1 MAAEG
6 ATEGATEKRANLVAS
21 KVMWSNRDDIPM
33 SAPEQSHGSDR
44 AGICRQNSVQQW
56 LRSHEAD
63 AKPDHT
69 REAAA
74 GLLKRNASSEDDLA
88 LGVEASL
95 YGKQGVRTV
104 QEFLRSSRSSPV
116 LTRWNSLTS
125 AFSAQSAPLSVM
137 DVLNLWSDDPEEVLL
152 DLGFGCDEPDVS
164 GRIPA
169 RFINNQSSAR
179 GINIQVFLD
188 AQKNRMDIEN
198 PDVSNRFRQLEVLQ
212 QVTTAFSSL
221 VGGAS
226 TDSPSQSGVPA
237 LASAEAREKR
247 KRMGMLLRRV
257 SRKTLSQTQIQTQD
271 SQDTNPTPHSPVAH
285 LQQPPAGLPDR
296 RTPLK
301 RARQGLAESICL
313 TPLVEEQGLASEAP
327 ESPSVPQQAQ
337 EGTLRLEVGKE
348 YQPLTSSGIP
358 TRKKSHGEARESFE
372 MEEIQSFDEGSISGS
387 YMGASDTTAVCV
399 MRTNSCQSDSS
410 GFLEE
415 PFIPSFSQHP
425 SPGPELMKALSGI
438 SGGSTDSQITVRG
451 ASLDRPS
458 PTTPSPPSSPPSTS
472 LDPSSPSLSTC
483 HPRPESPLDR
493 PETTSPTE
501 ETPRNQDSPTAH
513 SLLSASPD
521 ALEMTNSAFG
531 LRPSLMEK
539 TVTGEDG
546 FSSDCGAPCH
556 KPDSPLRHV
565 IIIMKTD
572 TETEHFTVESKEAV
586 PIVGEENN
594 IAEQSGNVQTETEA
608 VGDQDTDCSGSHEGP
623 LMDSVVLVQMKK
635 ETEMKTEVQKSSG
648 SEGPVLGPVAVP
660 EVVDQGSETGSV
672 CQDRSSEDPLLGSD
686 PNLSAELIPAS
697 SLSPAEPLSVSSP
710 SPVHWETGGSEISE
724 GSSSLVVHEPV
735 PPPDQPTNPST
746 DPSTDSPTGPAL
758 TSPSEQVSP
767 PSPSPASSPPPS
779 PSPAS
784 TPPPSPSPASCPHP
798 SPASASAFPAAS
810 SSSPTQAPSPIP
822 NHSLSTLTTTPTPTS
837 SSIPNSPSAHSLT
850 VAPSQT
856 PAPAQAPT
864 PVIPHRGAFRSGR
877 SVSVQMPSSLPSVSH
892 SAIRSGG
899 VPNTPSPLG
908 LSFETRPLTDLTLR
922 QRRSSFSRKAWSDA
936 EASHFAEH
944 GNTAVAMAKAVM
956 TPETISLPSPCPSPS
971 LSSSN
976 RWLSRD
982 GSRRSGSSQMKSTS
996 LDTGVWQE
1004 EEGEEVGDEEEDR
1017 RWERALFSGLSCC
1030 CSCDNRCSCCSQN
1043 NRLKPSSASAF
1054 PYSLD
1059 ELEGMMRCMRK
1070 FRCVL
1075 TDIEEQLSENQ
1086 ASVYSSLSDTDR
1098 EEVRDILEL
1107 RRAVKQ
1113 EAGELELQLTDLV
1126 HRYDD
1131 SFKMKMHR
1139 LLDEQSH
1146 LYTQLRLLPLTPTT
1160 TSTPGSASSRSMA
1173 TQCCLL
1179 PWLPLT
1185 DMSRPCPSSQATWEL
1200 ESRPTLTDSGSMGQR
1215 LKHGSTGTKP
1225 DKLDI
1230 VGFIQRLK
1238 ESIRHSVNTD
1248 SLE

>member
-1 MAAEG
+1 MAA
-6 ATEGATEKRANLVAS
+6 EGATEKRANLVAS
-21 KVMWSNRDDIPM
+21 KVMWSNRDDVPM
-33 SAPEQSHGSDR
+33 SAPERSHGSDR
-44 AGICRQNSVQQW
+44 AGICRQNNVQQW

-104 QEFLRSSRSSPV
+104 QEFLRGSRSSPV

-152 DLGFGCDEPDVS
+152 DLGFGCDEPDIS

-226 TDSPSQSGVPA
+226 TDSLSESGVPA

-285 LQQPPAGLPDR
+285 LQQPLAGPPDR

-327 ESPSVPQQAQ
+327 EPHSVPQ
-337 EGTLRLEVGKE
+337 EGALRLEVGKE
-348 YQPLTSSGIP
+348 YQPLISSGIP
-358 TRKKSHGEARESFE
+358 TRKKSPGEARESFE

-415 PFIPSFSQHP
+415 PFIPSITQHP

-438 SGGSTDSQITVRG
+438 SGGSTDSQITVKG
-451 ASLDRPS
+451 A
-458 PTTPSPPSSPPSTS
+458 SPPSSPPSTS
-472 LDPSSPSLSTC
+472 LDPSPPSLSTC
-483 HPRPESPLDR
+483 HPRPESPLYR

-501 ETPRNQDSPTAH
+501 ETPRHQDFPTPH
-513 SLLSASPD
+513 SLLSD

-531 LRPSLMEK
+531 ARPSLMEN
-539 TVTGEDG
+539 TVTEEDG
-546 FSSDCGAPCH
+546 FSSACCAPCH

-572 TETEHFTVESKEAV
+572 RETEHFTLESEEAV
-586 PIVGEENN
+586 PIEGEEKA
-594 IAEQSGNVQTETEA
+594 IAEQSGNVQTGTEA
-608 VGDQDTDCSGSHEGP
+608 VGDQDTDCYGSHEGS
-623 LMDSVVLVQMKK
+623 LMDSVALVQMK
-635 ETEMKTEVQKSSG
+635 EEMEMKMEVQISSG
-648 SEGPVLGPVAVP
+648 LEGPVLGPIAVP

-686 PNLSAELIPAS
+686 PNLSAVLSPAS
-697 SLSPAEPLSVSSP
+697 SLPAAEPLSASSLPPAEPPSASSP
-710 SPVHWETGGSEISE
+710 PPVHWETGGSEISE
-724 GSSSLVVHEPV
+724 GSSSLVVQEPV
-735 PPPDQPTNPST
+735 PPLNQPTNPST
-746 DPSTDSPTGPAL
+746 DLPPGPAL
-758 TSPSEQVSP
+758 TSPSEQVSL
-767 PSPSPASSPPPS
+767 PSPAYS
-779 PSPAS
+779 
-784 TPPPSPSPASCPHP
+784 PPPSPSPASCPHQP
-798 SPASASAFPAAS
+798 PASAFLAAS
-810 SSSPTQAPSPIP
+810 SSSPTQSHSPIP
-822 NHSLSTLTTTPTPTS
+822 NHPLSALTTTPIP

-850 VAPSQT
+850 VAPSQ
-856 PAPAQAPT
+856 APT
-864 PVIPHRGAFRSGR
+864 PLVPHSGAFRSGR

-892 SAIRSGG
+892 SALRRGA
-899 VPNTPSPLG
+899 VPHTPSPLG
-908 LSFETRPLTDLTLR
+908 PSFEPLPLTDLTLR
-922 QRRSSFSRKAWSDA
+922 QRRNSFSRKAWSDA
-936 EASHFAEH
+936 DVSHLAEH
-944 GNTAVAMAKAVM
+944 RNTAVAMGKADM

-971 LSSSN
+971 MSSSN

-982 GSRRSGSSQMKSTS
+982 GSRRSGSFQMKSTS
-996 LDTGVWQE
+996 LDTGLWQE
-1004 EEGEEVGDEEEDR
+1004 EVGEEVGDEDR

-1030 CSCDNRCSCCSQN
+1030 CSCDNRCRCCSQN
-1043 NRLKPSSASAF
+1043 NRLKPSSVSAF

-1059 ELEGMMRCMRK
+1059 ELEGMMHCMRK

-1075 TDIEEQLSENQ
+1075 TDIEEQLSEDQ

-1107 RRAVKQ
+1107 RKAVKQ

-1146 LYTQLRLLPLTPTT
+1146 LYTQLRLLPLIPTT

-1185 DMSRPCPSSQATWEL
+1185 DMSRPRPSSQATWDL
-1200 ESRPTLTDSGSMGQR
+1200 ESRSALPDSSSMGQR

>member
-1 MAAEG
+1 MATDTSCKSIHSKRDTRMAA
-6 ATEGATEKRANLVAS
+6 EGATEKRANLVAS
-21 KVMWSNRDDIPM
+21 KVMWSNRDDLPM
-33 SAPEQSHGSDR
+33 SAPERSHGSDR
-44 AGICRQNSVQQW
+44 AGIYRQNNVQQW

-95 YGKQGVRTV
+95 YGKQGVTTV

-152 DLGFGCDEPDVS
+152 DLGFGCDEPDIS

-226 TDSPSQSGVPA
+226 TDSLSESGVPA

-257 SRKTLSQTQIQTQD
+257 SRKTLSQTQFQTQIQTQD

-285 LQQPPAGLPDR
+285 IQQPLAGLPDR

-327 ESPSVPQQAQ
+327 EPRSVPQ
-337 EGTLRLEVGKE
+337 EGAHRLEVGKE
-348 YQPLTSSGIP
+348 CQPLTSSGIP
-358 TRKKSHGEARESFE
+358 TRKKSPGEARESFE

-399 MRTNSCQSDSS
+399 IRTNSCQSDSS

-415 PFIPSFSQHP
+415 PFIPSFTQHP

-451 ASLDRPS
+451 AS
-458 PTTPSPPSSPPSTS
+458 PPSSPPSTS
-472 LDPSSPSLSTC
+472 LDPSSPSLATC
-483 HPRPESPLDR
+483 HPRPESPLYR

-501 ETPRNQDSPTAH
+501 ETPRHQDSPTPH

-531 LRPSLMEK
+531 ARPSLMEN
-539 TVTGEDG
+539 TVTEEDG
-546 FSSDCGAPCH
+546 FSSACGAPCH

-572 TETEHFTVESKEAV
+572 RETEHFTVESEEAV
-586 PIVGEENN
+586 PIGGEKND

-608 VGDQDTDCSGSHEGP
+608 VGDQDTDCYGSHEGY
-623 LMDSVVLVQMKK
+623 LMDSVALVQMKK
-635 ETEMKTEVQKSSG
+635 ETEMKTEVQISSG
-648 SEGPVLGPVAVP
+648 LECPVLGPVAVP

-672 CQDRSSEDPLLGSD
+672 CQDRSSEVPLLGSD
-686 PNLSAELIPAS
+686 PNLSAELSPAS
-697 SLSPAEPLSVSSP
+697 SLPPAEPLSASSP
-710 SPVHWETGGSEISE
+710 PSVHWETGGSEISA
-724 GSSSLVVHEPV
+724 GSSSLVVQEPV
-735 PPPDQPTNPST
+735 PPLYQPTNLPT
-746 DPSTDSPTGPAL
+746 DPPPGPAL
-758 TSPSEQVSP
+758 TSTSEQVSP
-767 PSPSPASSPPPS
+767 PSLSPASSPPPS

-784 TPPPSPSPASCPHP
+784 CPHP
-798 SPASASAFPAAS
+798 PPASASAFPAVS

-822 NHSLSTLTTTPTPTS
+822 NHSLSALTTTPTPST
-837 SSIPNSPSAHSLT
+837 IPNSPSAHSLT
-850 VAPSQT
+850 VAPSQ
-856 PAPAQAPT
+856 APAPT
-864 PVIPHRGAFRSGR
+864 PTPLVPHSGAFRSGR

-892 SAIRSGG
+892 SALRRGG
-899 VPNTPSPLG
+899 VPHTPSPLG
-908 LSFETRPLTDLTLR
+908 PSLEPRPLTDLALR

-936 EASHFAEH
+936 DVSHFAEH
-944 GNTAVAMAKAVM
+944 RNTAVAMGKAVM
-956 TPETISLPSPCPSPS
+956 TPEKKSLLSPCPSPP
-971 LSSSN
+971 LSSAN
-976 RWLSRD
+976 RWLSHD
-982 GSRRSGSSQMKSTS
+982 GSRRSGSFQMKSTS
-996 LDTGVWQE
+996 LDTGLWQE
-1004 EEGEEVGDEEEDR
+1004 EEGEEVGDEDR

-1043 NRLKPSSASAF
+1043 NRLKPSSVSAF

-1059 ELEGMMRCMRK
+1059 ELEGMMHCMRK

-1075 TDIEEQLSENQ
+1075 TDIEEQLSEDQ

-1107 RRAVKQ
+1107 RKAVKQ

-1185 DMSRPCPSSQATWEL
+1185 DISRPCPSSQATWEL
-1200 ESRPTLTDSGSMGQR
+1200 ESRSALPDSGSMGQR

>member
-1 MAAEG
+1 MAAQ
-6 ATEGATEKRANLVAS
+6 GATEKRANLVAS
-21 KVMWSNRDDIPM
+21 KVMWSNRDDVPM
-33 SAPEQSHGSDR
+33 SAPERSHGSDR
-44 AGICRQNSVQQW
+44 AGICRQNNVRQW

-63 AKPDHT
+63 AKPDHA

-95 YGKQGVRTV
+95 FGKQGVRTV
-104 QEFLRSSRSSPV
+104 QEFLRGSRSNPV

-152 DLGFGCDEPDVS
+152 DLGFGCDEPDIS

-226 TDSPSQSGVPA
+226 TDSLSESGVPV

-257 SRKTLSQTQIQTQD
+257 SRKTLSQTQFQTQIQTQD
-271 SQDTNPTPHSPVAH
+271 SQDTNPTPHSPIAH
-285 LQQPPAGLPDR
+285 LQQPLAGLPDR

-313 TPLVEEQGLASEAP
+313 TPLAEEQGLVSEAP
-327 ESPSVPQQAQ
+327 EPHLVPQ
-337 EGTLRLEVGKE
+337 EGALRLEVVKE
-348 YQPLTSSGIP
+348 YQPLISSGIP

-387 YMGASDTTAVCV
+387 YMGASDTTVCV

-415 PFIPSFSQHP
+415 PFIPSITPHP

-438 SGGSTDSQITVRG
+438 SGGSTDSQITVKG
-451 ASLDRPS
+451 A
-458 PTTPSPPSSPPSTS
+458 SPPSSPPFTS
-472 LDPSSPSLSTC
+472 LDPSPPSLTTC
-483 HPRPESPLDR
+483 HPRPESPLYR

-501 ETPRNQDSPTAH
+501 ETPRHQDSPTPH
-513 SLLSASPD
+513 SLLSD

-531 LRPSLMEK
+531 ARPSLMEN
-539 TVTGEDG
+539 TVTEEDG
-546 FSSDCGAPCH
+546 FSSACGAPCH
-556 KPDSPLRHV
+556 KPDSPLRNV

-572 TETEHFTVESKEAV
+572 KETEHFTLESEEAV
-586 PIVGEENN
+586 PIGGKEKA
-594 IAEQSGNVQTETEA
+594 IAEQSGNVQTGTEA
-608 VGDQDTDCSGSHEGP
+608 VGDQDTDCYGSHEGS
-623 LMDSVVLVQMKK
+623 LMDSVALVQMKK
-635 ETEMKTEVQKSSG
+635 EVKTEVQISFG
-648 SEGPVLGPVAVP
+648 LEGPVLGPVAVG

-686 PNLSAELIPAS
+686 PNLSAVLSPAS
-697 SLSPAEPLSVSSP
+697 SLPPAEPLSASSP
-710 SPVHWETGGSEISE
+710 PVHWETGGSEISE
-724 GSSSLVVHEPV
+724 GSSSLVVQEAV
-735 PPPDQPTNPST
+735 PPLYQPANP
-746 DPSTDSPTGPAL
+746 PPGPAL

-767 PSPSPASSPPPS
+767 PSPPSSPSSASSPPPS
-779 PSPAS
+779 P
-784 TPPPSPSPASCPHP
+784 ASCPHQLP
-798 SPASASAFPAAS
+798 ASAFPAAS
-810 SSSPTQAPSPIP
+810 SSSPTQAHSPIQ
-822 NHSLSTLTTTPTPTS
+822 NHSLSALTTTPTP

-850 VAPSQT
+850 VAPSQ
-856 PAPAQAPT
+856 APT
-864 PVIPHRGAFRSGR
+864 PLVPHSGAFRSGR

-892 SAIRSGG
+892 SALRRGG
-899 VPNTPSPLG
+899 VPHTPSPLG
-908 LSFETRPLTDLTLR
+908 PSFEPRPLTDLTLR
-922 QRRSSFSRKAWSDA
+922 QRRNSFSRKAWSDA
-936 EASHFAEH
+936 DVSHFAEH
-944 GNTAVAMAKAVM
+944 RNTAVAMGKAVM

-982 GSRRSGSSQMKSTS
+982 GSRRSGSFQMKSTS
-996 LDTGVWQE
+996 LDTGLWQE
-1004 EEGEEVGDEEEDR
+1004 EEGEEVGDEDR

-1030 CSCDNRCSCCSQN
+1030 CSCDHRCSCCSQN
-1043 NRLKPSSASAF
+1043 NCLKPSSVSAF

-1059 ELEGMMRCMRK
+1059 ELEGMMHCMRK

-1075 TDIEEQLSENQ
+1075 TDIEEQLSEDQ

-1098 EEVRDILEL
+1098 EEVQDILEL
-1107 RRAVKQ
+1107 RKAVKQ

-1146 LYTQLRLLPLTPTT
+1146 LYTQLRLLPLIPKT
-1160 TSTPGSASSRSMA
+1160 TSTPGSTSSRSMA

-1185 DMSRPCPSSQATWEL
+1185 DMSRPRPSSQATWDL
-1200 ESRPTLTDSGSMGQR
+1200 ESRSTLPDSSSMSQR

>member
-1 MAAEG
+1 IDTRMAAEG

-44 AGICRQNSVQQW
+44 
-56 LRSHEAD
+56 
-63 AKPDHT
+63 
-69 REAAA
+69 A

-125 AFSAQSAPLSVM
+125 AFSAQSAPLS
-137 DVLNLWSDDPEEVLL
+137 
-152 DLGFGCDEPDVS
+152 
-164 GRIPA
+164 
-169 RFINNQSSAR
+169 AR

-198 PDVSNRFRQLEVLQ
+198 PDVS
-212 QVTTAFSSL
+212 T
-221 VGGAS
+221 
-226 TDSPSQSGVPA
+226 
-237 LASAEAREKR
+237 EAREKR

-387 YMGASDTTAVCV
+387 YMGASDTTASLTWT
-399 MRTNSCQSDSS
+399 RAH
-410 GFLEE
+410 E
-415 PFIPSFSQHP
+415 
-425 SPGPELMKALSGI
+425 GI

-458 PTTPSPPSSPPSTS
+458 PITPSPPSSPPSTS

-501 ETPRNQDSPTAH
+501 ETPRHQDSPTAH

-635 ETEMKTEVQKSSG
+635 ETEMKTEVQNSSG

-697 SLSPAEPLSVSSP
+697 SLSPAEPLSCTGKQVAQRFQRDPQAWLSMSLSTNKPIYRPIDRLTYRPSFNLTFRASVTPISIPSLIPTPISIPSLIPTTISIPSLMPTPISSLSLSFSGSIQLISNP
-710 SPVHWETGGSEISE
+710 SPFPNPKPFSINPNHNTNTNFILNSKLTISPLLNR
-724 GSSSLVVHEPV
+724 SSIS
-735 PPPDQPTNPST
+735 N
-746 DPSTDSPTGPAL
+746 
-758 TSPSEQVSP
+758 
-767 PSPSPASSPPPS
+767 PSPSPGPNPSHPPQR
-779 PSPAS
+779 
-784 TPPPSPSPASCPHP
+784 C
-798 SPASASAFPAAS
+798 F
-810 SSSPTQAPSPIP
+810 
-822 NHSLSTLTTTPTPTS
+822 
-837 SSIPNSPSAHSLT
+837 
-850 VAPSQT
+850 
-856 PAPAQAPT
+856 
-864 PVIPHRGAFRSGR
+864 
-877 SVSVQMPSSLPSVSH
+877 QMPSSLPSVSH

-908 LSFETRPLTDLTLR
+908 LSFESRPLTDLTLR

-956 TPETISLPSPCPSPS
+956 TPETISLPSSCPSPS

>member
-1 MAAEG
+1 MAA
-6 ATEGATEKRANLVAS
+6 EGATEKRANLVAS

-33 SAPEQSHGSDR
+33 SAPERSHGSGR
-44 AGICRQNSVQQW
+44 AGICRQNNVQQW

-95 YGKQGVRTV
+95 YGKQGVGTV

-152 DLGFGCDEPDVS
+152 DLGFGCDEPDIS

-226 TDSPSQSGVPA
+226 TDSLSESGVPA

-285 LQQPPAGLPDR
+285 LQQPLAGPPDR
-296 RTPLK
+296 RTHLK

-327 ESPSVPQQAQ
+327 EPHSVPQ
-337 EGTLRLEVGKE
+337 EGALRLEVGKE
-348 YQPLTSSGIP
+348 YPPLISSGIP
-358 TRKKSHGEARESFE
+358 TRKKSPGEARESFE

-415 PFIPSFSQHP
+415 PFIPSITQHP

-438 SGGSTDSQITVRG
+438 SGGSTDSQITVKG
-451 ASLDRPS
+451 A
-458 PTTPSPPSSPPSTS
+458 SPPSSPPSTS
-472 LDPSSPSLSTC
+472 LDPSPPSLSTC
-483 HPRPESPLDR
+483 HPRPESPLYR

-501 ETPRNQDSPTAH
+501 ETPRHQDSPTLH
-513 SLLSASPD
+513 SLLSD
-521 ALEMTNSAFG
+521 VLEMTNSAFG
-531 LRPSLMEK
+531 ARPSLMEN
-539 TVTGEDG
+539 TVTEEDG
-546 FSSDCGAPCH
+546 FSSACCAPCH

-572 TETEHFTVESKEAV
+572 RETEHFTLESEEAV
-586 PIVGEENN
+586 PIGGEEKA
-594 IAEQSGNVQTETEA
+594 IAEQSGNVQTGTEA
-608 VGDQDTDCSGSHEGP
+608 VGDQDTDCYGSHEGS
-623 LMDSVVLVQMKK
+623 LMDSVALVQMKK
-635 ETEMKTEVQKSSG
+635 EMEMKMEVEISSG
-648 SEGPVLGPVAVP
+648 LEGPVLGPIAVP

-672 CQDRSSEDPLLGSD
+672 CQDRSSEDLLLGSD
-686 PNLSAELIPAS
+686 PNLSAALSPAS
-697 SLSPAEPLSVSSP
+697 PLPPAEPLSASCLPPAEPLSASSP
-710 SPVHWETGGSEISE
+710 PPVHWETGGSEISE
-724 GSSSLVVHEPV
+724 GSSSLVVHEPA
-735 PPPDQPTNPST
+735 PPLNQPTDLP
-746 DPSTDSPTGPAL
+746 PGPAL
-758 TSPSEQVSP
+758 TSPSEQVSL
-767 PSPSPASSPPPS
+767 PSPASSPPPS

-784 TPPPSPSPASCPHP
+784 CPHQP
-798 SPASASAFPAAS
+798 LASAFLAAS
-810 SSSPTQAPSPIP
+810 SSSPTQSHSPIP
-822 NHSLSTLTTTPTPTS
+822 NHSLSALTTTPIQ

-850 VAPSQT
+850 VAPSQ
-856 PAPAQAPT
+856 APT
-864 PVIPHRGAFRSGR
+864 PLVPHSGAFRSGR

-892 SAIRSGG
+892 SALRRGA
-899 VPNTPSPLG
+899 VPHTPSPLG
-908 LSFETRPLTDLTLR
+908 PSFEPLPLTDLTLR
-922 QRRSSFSRKAWSDA
+922 QRRNSFSRKAWSDA
-936 EASHFAEH
+936 DVSHFAEH
-944 GNTAVAMAKAVM
+944 RNTAVAMGKADM

-971 LSSSN
+971 MSSSN

-982 GSRRSGSSQMKSTS
+982 GSRRSGSFQMKSTS
-996 LDTGVWQE
+996 LDTGLWH
-1004 EEGEEVGDEEEDR
+1004 EEVGDEDR

-1030 CSCDNRCSCCSQN
+1030 CSCDNRCRCCSQN
-1043 NRLKPSSASAF
+1043 NRHKPSSVSAF

-1059 ELEGMMRCMRK
+1059 ELEGMMHCMRK

-1075 TDIEEQLSENQ
+1075 TDIEEQLSEDQ

-1098 EEVRDILEL
+1098 EEVRDVLEL
-1107 RRAVKQ
+1107 RKAVKQ
-1113 EAGELELQLTDLV
+1113 EAVELELQLTDLV

-1146 LYTQLRLLPLTPTT
+1146 LYTQLRLLPLIPTT

-1185 DMSRPCPSSQATWEL
+1185 DMSRPRPSSQATWDL
-1200 ESRPTLTDSGSMGQR
+1200 ESRSALPDSSSMGQR

-1230 VGFIQRLK
+1230 VGFIQRVRDL
-1238 ESIRHSVNTD
+1238 
-1248 SLE
+1248 

>member
-1 MAAEG
+1 MAA
-6 ATEGATEKRANLVAS
+6 EGATEKRANLVAS
-21 KVMWSNRDDIPM
+21 KVMWSNRDDVPM
-33 SAPEQSHGSDR
+33 SAPERSHGSDR
-44 AGICRQNSVQQW
+44 
-56 LRSHEAD
+56 
-63 AKPDHT
+63 
-69 REAAA
+69 A

-104 QEFLRSSRSSPV
+104 QEFLRGSRSSPV

-152 DLGFGCDEPDVS
+152 DLGFGCDEPDIS

-226 TDSPSQSGVPA
+226 TDSLSESGVPA

-285 LQQPPAGLPDR
+285 LQQPLAGPPDR

-327 ESPSVPQQAQ
+327 EPHSVPQ
-337 EGTLRLEVGKE
+337 EGALRLEVGKE
-348 YQPLTSSGIP
+348 YQPLISSGIP
-358 TRKKSHGEARESFE
+358 TRKKSPGEARESFE

-415 PFIPSFSQHP
+415 PFIPSITQHP

-438 SGGSTDSQITVRG
+438 SGGSTDSQITVKG
-451 ASLDRPS
+451 A
-458 PTTPSPPSSPPSTS
+458 SPPSSPPSTS
-472 LDPSSPSLSTC
+472 LDPSPPSLSTC
-483 HPRPESPLDR
+483 HPRPESPLYR

-501 ETPRNQDSPTAH
+501 ETPRHQDFPTPH
-513 SLLSASPD
+513 SLLSD

-531 LRPSLMEK
+531 ARPSLMEN
-539 TVTGEDG
+539 TVTEEDG
-546 FSSDCGAPCH
+546 FSSACCAPCH

-572 TETEHFTVESKEAV
+572 RETEHFTLESEEAV
-586 PIVGEENN
+586 PIEGEEKA
-594 IAEQSGNVQTETEA
+594 IAEQSGNVQTGTEA
-608 VGDQDTDCSGSHEGP
+608 VGDQDTDY
-623 LMDSVVLVQMKK
+623 
-635 ETEMKTEVQKSSG
+635 
-648 SEGPVLGPVAVP
+648 
-660 EVVDQGSETGSV
+660 
-672 CQDRSSEDPLLGSD
+672 
-686 PNLSAELIPAS
+686 
-697 SLSPAEPLSVSSP
+697 
-710 SPVHWETGGSEISE
+710 
-724 GSSSLVVHEPV
+724 
-735 PPPDQPTNPST
+735 
-746 DPSTDSPTGPAL
+746 
-758 TSPSEQVSP
+758 
-767 PSPSPASSPPPS
+767 
-779 PSPAS
+779 
-784 TPPPSPSPASCPHP
+784 
-798 SPASASAFPAAS
+798 
-810 SSSPTQAPSPIP
+810 
-822 NHSLSTLTTTPTPTS
+822 
-837 SSIPNSPSAHSLT
+837 
-850 VAPSQT
+850 
-856 PAPAQAPT
+856 
-864 PVIPHRGAFRSGR
+864 
-877 SVSVQMPSSLPSVSH
+877 
-892 SAIRSGG
+892 
-899 VPNTPSPLG
+899 
-908 LSFETRPLTDLTLR
+908 
-922 QRRSSFSRKAWSDA
+922 
-936 EASHFAEH
+936 
-944 GNTAVAMAKAVM
+944 M

-971 LSSSN
+971 MSSSN

-982 GSRRSGSSQMKSTS
+982 GSRRSGSFQMKSTS
-996 LDTGVWQE
+996 LDTGLWQE
-1004 EEGEEVGDEEEDR
+1004 EVGEEVGDEDR

-1030 CSCDNRCSCCSQN
+1030 CSCDNRCRCCSQN
-1043 NRLKPSSASAF
+1043 NRLKPSSVSAF

-1059 ELEGMMRCMRK
+1059 ELEGMMHCMRK

-1075 TDIEEQLSENQ
+1075 TDIEEQLSEDQ

-1107 RRAVKQ
+1107 RKAVKQ

-1146 LYTQLRLLPLTPTT
+1146 LYTQLRLLPLIPTT

-1185 DMSRPCPSSQATWEL
+1185 DMSRPRPSSQATWDL
-1200 ESRPTLTDSGSMGQR
+1200 ESRSALPDSSSMGQR

>member
-1 MAAEG
+1 MTERDTRMAA
-6 ATEGATEKRANLVAS
+6 EGATEKRANLVAS
-21 KVMWSNRDDIPM
+21 KVMWSNREDVPL
-33 SAPEQSHGSDR
+33 SAPERSHGSDR
-44 AGICRQNSVQQW
+44 AGIRRQNNVQQW

-152 DLGFGCDEPDVS
+152 DLGFGCDEPDIS

-226 TDSPSQSGVPA
+226 TDSLSESGVPA

-285 LQQPPAGLPDR
+285 LPQPLAGPPDR
-296 RTPLK
+296 RTQLK
-301 RARQGLAESICL
+301 RARQGLAECVCL

-327 ESPSVPQQAQ
+327 EPHSVPQ
-337 EGTLRLEVGKE
+337 EGALRLEVGKE
-348 YQPLTSSGIP
+348 YQPLISSGIP
-358 TRKKSHGEARESFE
+358 TRKKSPGEARESFE

-387 YMGASDTTAVCV
+387 YMGASDTTVCV

-415 PFIPSFSQHP
+415 PFIPSITQHP

-438 SGGSTDSQITVRG
+438 SGGSTDSQITVKG
-451 ASLDRPS
+451 A
-458 PTTPSPPSSPPSTS
+458 SPPSSPPSNS
-472 LDPSSPSLSTC
+472 LDPSPPSLSTC
-483 HPRPESPLDR
+483 HPRPESPLYR

-501 ETPRNQDSPTAH
+501 KTPRHQDSPTPH
-513 SLLSASPD
+513 SLLSD
-521 ALEMTNSAFG
+521 ALEMTNSTFG
-531 LRPSLMEK
+531 ARPSLMEN
-539 TVTGEDG
+539 TVTEEDG
-546 FSSDCGAPCH
+546 FSSACCAPCH

-572 TETEHFTVESKEAV
+572 RETEHFTLESEEAV
-586 PIVGEENN
+586 PIGGEEKA
-594 IAEQSGNVQTETEA
+594 IAEQSGNVQTGTEA
-608 VGDQDTDCSGSHEGP
+608 VGDQDTDCYGSHEGS
-623 LMDSVVLVQMKK
+623 LMALVQMKK
-635 ETEMKTEVQKSSG
+635 EMEMKMEVQISSG
-648 SEGPVLGPVAVP
+648 LEGPVLGPVAVP

-686 PNLSAELIPAS
+686 PNLSAVLSPAS
-697 SLSPAEPLSVSSP
+697 PLPPAEPLSASSLPPAEPRSASSP
-710 SPVHWETGGSEISE
+710 PPVHWETCGSEISE
-724 GSSSLVVHEPV
+724 GSSSLVVQEPV
-735 PPPDQPTNPST
+735 SPLNQPTDLP
-746 DPSTDSPTGPAL
+746 PGPAL
-758 TSPSEQVSP
+758 TSPSEQVSL
-767 PSPSPASSPPPS
+767 PASSPPPS
-779 PSPAS
+779 PP
-784 TPPPSPSPASCPHP
+784 PASCPHQP
-798 SPASASAFPAAS
+798 PASAFLAAS
-810 SSSPTQAPSPIP
+810 SSSPTQSHSPIP
-822 NHSLSTLTTTPTPTS
+822 NHSLSALTTTPIP

-850 VAPSQT
+850 VAPSQ
-856 PAPAQAPT
+856 APT
-864 PVIPHRGAFRSGR
+864 PLVPHSGAFRSGR

-892 SAIRSGG
+892 SALRRAA
-899 VPNTPSPLG
+899 VPHTPSPLG
-908 LSFETRPLTDLTLR
+908 PSFEPLPLTDQTLR
-922 QRRSSFSRKAWSDA
+922 QRRNSFSRKAWSDA
-936 EASHFAEH
+936 DVSHFAEH
-944 GNTAVAMAKAVM
+944 RNTAVAMGKADM

-971 LSSSN
+971 MSSSN

-982 GSRRSGSSQMKSTS
+982 GSRRSGSFQMKSTS
-996 LDTGVWQE
+996 LDTGLWQE
-1004 EEGEEVGDEEEDR
+1004 EVGEEVGDEDR

-1030 CSCDNRCSCCSQN
+1030 CSCDNRCRCCSQN
-1043 NRLKPSSASAF
+1043 NRHKPSSVSAF

-1059 ELEGMMRCMRK
+1059 ELEGMMHCMRK

-1075 TDIEEQLSENQ
+1075 TDIEEQLSEDQ

-1107 RRAVKQ
+1107 RKAVKQ

-1146 LYTQLRLLPLTPTT
+1146 LYTQLRLLPLIPTT

-1185 DMSRPCPSSQATWEL
+1185 DMSRPRPSSQATWDL
-1200 ESRPTLTDSGSMGQR
+1200 ESRSTLPDSSSMGQS

>member
-1 MAAEG
+1 
-6 ATEGATEKRANLVAS
+6 
-21 KVMWSNRDDIPM
+21 
-33 SAPEQSHGSDR
+33 
-44 AGICRQNSVQQW
+44 
-56 LRSHEAD
+56 
-63 AKPDHT
+63 
-69 REAAA
+69 
-74 GLLKRNASSEDDLA
+74 
-88 LGVEASL
+88 
-95 YGKQGVRTV
+95 
-104 QEFLRSSRSSPV
+104 
-116 LTRWNSLTS
+116 
-125 AFSAQSAPLSVM
+125 M

-152 DLGFGCDEPDVS
+152 DLGFGCDEPDIS

-226 TDSPSQSGVPA
+226 TDSVSESGVPA
-237 LASAEAREKR
+237 LASAGAREKR

-257 SRKTLSQTQIQTQD
+257 SRKTLSQTQFQTQNQTQD
-271 SQDTNPTPHSPVAH
+271 SQDTNPTPHSPVTH
-285 LQQPPAGLPDR
+285 LPQPLAGLPDR

-313 TPLVEEQGLASEAP
+313 TPLAEEQGLASEAP
-327 ESPSVPQQAQ
+327 EPHSVHQ
-337 EGTLRLEVGKE
+337 EGALWLEVGKE
-348 YQPLTSSGIP
+348 YQPLISSGIP
-358 TRKKSHGEARESFE
+358 TRKKSPGEARESFE

-415 PFIPSFSQHP
+415 PFIPSITQHP

-438 SGGSTDSQITVRG
+438 FGGSTDSQITVKG
-451 ASLDRPS
+451 A
-458 PTTPSPPSSPPSTS
+458 SPPSSPPSTS
-472 LDPSSPSLSTC
+472 LDPSPPSLSMC
-483 HPRPESPLDR
+483 HPRPESPLYR

-501 ETPRNQDSPTAH
+501 ETPRHQDSPTPH
-513 SLLSASPD
+513 SLSD

-531 LRPSLMEK
+531 ARPSLMEN
-539 TVTGEDG
+539 TVTEEDG
-546 FSSDCGAPCH
+546 FSSACGSPCH

-572 TETEHFTVESKEAV
+572 RETEHFTVESEEAV
-586 PIVGEENN
+586 PIGGEEKD
-594 IAEQSGNVQTETEA
+594 IAEQSGNVQTGTEA
-608 VGDQDTDCSGSHEGP
+608 VGDQDTDCYGSHEGSR
-623 LMDSVVLVQMKK
+623 MNSVALVQMKK
-635 ETEMKTEVQKSSG
+635 ETEMKTKVQISSG
-648 SEGPVLGPVAVP
+648 LEGPVLGPVAVP
-660 EVVDQGSETGSV
+660 EVVNQGSETGSV
-672 CQDRSSEDPLLGSD
+672 CQDRYSEDPLLGSD
-686 PNLSAELIPAS
+686 PNFSAEPLPAS
-697 SLSPAEPLSVSSP
+697 SLPPAEPLPASSLPPAEPLSASLP
-710 SPVHWETGGSEISE
+710 PVHWETGGSKISE
-724 GSSSLVVHEPV
+724 GSSSLVVQEPV
-735 PPPDQPTNPST
+735 PPLYQPADPST
-746 DPSTDSPTGPAL
+746 DPPPGPAL

-767 PSPSPASSPPPS
+767 PSPPPS

-784 TPPPSPSPASCPHP
+784 WPHQPP
-798 SPASASAFPAAS
+798 ASAFPAAS
-810 SSSPTQAPSPIP
+810 SSSPTQAHSPIP
-822 NHSLSTLTTTPTPTS
+822 NHSLSALTTTPTP

-850 VAPSQT
+850 VAPSQ
-856 PAPAQAPT
+856 APT
-864 PVIPHRGAFRSGR
+864 PLVPHSGAFRSGR

-892 SAIRSGG
+892 SALRRGG
-899 VPNTPSPLG
+899 VPHTPSPLG
-908 LSFETRPLTDLTLR
+908 PSFEPRPLTDLTLR
-922 QRRSSFSRKAWSDA
+922 QRRNSFSRKAWSDA
-936 EASHFAEH
+936 DVSHFAEH
-944 GNTAVAMAKAVM
+944 RNTAVAMGKAVM
-956 TPETISLPSPCPSPS
+956 TPEMISLLSPVPS

-982 GSRRSGSSQMKSTS
+982 GSRRSGSFQMKSTS
-996 LDTGVWQE
+996 LDTGLWQE
-1004 EEGEEVGDEEEDR
+1004 EEGDEVGDEDR

-1043 NRLKPSSASAF
+1043 NHLKPSSVSAF

-1059 ELEGMMRCMRK
+1059 ELEGMMHCMRK

-1075 TDIEEQLSENQ
+1075 TDIEEQLSEDQ

-1098 EEVRDILEL
+1098 DEVRDILEL
-1107 RRAVKQ
+1107 RKAVKQ

-1146 LYTQLRLLPLTPTT
+1146 LYTQLRLLPLIPKT
-1160 TSTPGSASSRSMA
+1160 TPGSASSRSMA

-1185 DMSRPCPSSQATWEL
+1185 DMSRPHPSPQATWDL
-1200 ESRPTLTDSGSMGQR
+1200 ESRSALPDSSSMGQR
-1215 LKHGSTGTKP
+1215 LNHGSTGTKP

>member
-1 MAAEG
+1 MQWRPRIHHRDTRM

-21 KVMWSNRDDIPM
+21 KVMWSNRDDVPM
-33 SAPEQSHGSDR
+33 SAPERSHGSDR
-44 AGICRQNSVQQW
+44 AGICRQNNVQQW

-152 DLGFGCDEPDVS
+152 DLGFGCDEPDIS

-226 TDSPSQSGVPA
+226 TDSVSESGVPA
-237 LASAEAREKR
+237 LASAGAREKR

-257 SRKTLSQTQIQTQD
+257 SRKTLSQTQFQTQNQTQD
-271 SQDTNPTPHSPVAH
+271 SQDTNPTPHSPVTH
-285 LQQPPAGLPDR
+285 LPQPLAGLPDR

-313 TPLVEEQGLASEAP
+313 TPLAEEQGLASEAP
-327 ESPSVPQQAQ
+327 EPHSVHQ
-337 EGTLRLEVGKE
+337 EGALWLEVGKE
-348 YQPLTSSGIP
+348 YQPLISSGIP
-358 TRKKSHGEARESFE
+358 TRKKSPGEARESFE

-387 YMGASDTTAVCV
+387 YMGASDTTVCV

-415 PFIPSFSQHP
+415 PFIPSITQHP

-438 SGGSTDSQITVRG
+438 FGGSTDSQIT
-451 ASLDRPS
+451 A
-458 PTTPSPPSSPPSTS
+458 SPPSSPPSTS
-472 LDPSSPSLSTC
+472 LDPSPPSLSMC
-483 HPRPESPLDR
+483 HPRPESPLYR

-501 ETPRNQDSPTAH
+501 ETPRHQDSPTPH
-513 SLLSASPD
+513 SLSD

-531 LRPSLMEK
+531 ARPSLMEN
-539 TVTGEDG
+539 TVTEEDG
-546 FSSDCGAPCH
+546 FSSACGSPCH

-572 TETEHFTVESKEAV
+572 RETEHFTVESEEAV
-586 PIVGEENN
+586 PIGGEEKD
-594 IAEQSGNVQTETEA
+594 IAEQSGNVQTGTEA
-608 VGDQDTDCSGSHEGP
+608 VGDQDTDCYGSHEGSR
-623 LMDSVVLVQMKK
+623 MNSVALVQMKK
-635 ETEMKTEVQKSSG
+635 ETEMKTKVQISSG
-648 SEGPVLGPVAVP
+648 LEGPVLGPVAVP
-660 EVVDQGSETGSV
+660 EVVNQGSETGSV
-672 CQDRSSEDPLLGSD
+672 CQDRYSEDPLLGSD
-686 PNLSAELIPAS
+686 PNFSAEPLPAS
-697 SLSPAEPLSVSSP
+697 SLPPAEPLPASSLPPAEPLSASLP
-710 SPVHWETGGSEISE
+710 PVHWETGGSKISE
-724 GSSSLVVHEPV
+724 GSSSLVVQEPV
-735 PPPDQPTNPST
+735 PPLYQPADPST
-746 DPSTDSPTGPAL
+746 DPPPGPAL

-767 PSPSPASSPPPS
+767 PSPPPS

-784 TPPPSPSPASCPHP
+784 WPHQPP
-798 SPASASAFPAAS
+798 ASAFPAAS
-810 SSSPTQAPSPIP
+810 SSSPTQAHSPIP
-822 NHSLSTLTTTPTPTS
+822 NHSLSALTTTPTP

-850 VAPSQT
+850 VAPSQ
-856 PAPAQAPT
+856 APT
-864 PVIPHRGAFRSGR
+864 PLVPHSGAFRSGR

-892 SAIRSGG
+892 SALRRGG
-899 VPNTPSPLG
+899 VPHTPSPLG
-908 LSFETRPLTDLTLR
+908 PSFEPRPLTDLTLR
-922 QRRSSFSRKAWSDA
+922 QRRNSFSRKAWSDA
-936 EASHFAEH
+936 DVSHFAEH
-944 GNTAVAMAKAVM
+944 RNTAVAMGKAVM
-956 TPETISLPSPCPSPS
+956 TPEMISLLSPVPS

-982 GSRRSGSSQMKSTS
+982 GSRRSGSFQMKSTS
-996 LDTGVWQE
+996 LDTGLWQE
-1004 EEGEEVGDEEEDR
+1004 EEGDEVGDEDR

-1043 NRLKPSSASAF
+1043 NHLKPSSVSAF

-1059 ELEGMMRCMRK
+1059 ELEGMMHCMRK

-1075 TDIEEQLSENQ
+1075 TDIEEQLSEDQ

-1098 EEVRDILEL
+1098 DEVRDILEL
-1107 RRAVKQ
+1107 RKAVKQ

-1146 LYTQLRLLPLTPTT
+1146 LYTQLRLLPLIPKT
-1160 TSTPGSASSRSMA
+1160 TPGSASSRSMA

-1185 DMSRPCPSSQATWEL
+1185 DMSRPHPSPQATWDL
-1200 ESRPTLTDSGSMGQR
+1200 ESRSALPDSSSMGQR
-1215 LKHGSTGTKP
+1215 LNHGSTGTKP

>member
-1 MAAEG
+1 M

-21 KVMWSNRDDIPM
+21 KVMWSNRDDVPM
-33 SAPEQSHGSDR
+33 SAPERSHGSDR
-44 AGICRQNSVQQW
+44 AGICRQNNVQQW

-152 DLGFGCDEPDVS
+152 DLGFGCDEPDIS

-226 TDSPSQSGVPA
+226 TDSVSESGVPA
-237 LASAEAREKR
+237 LASAGAREKR

-257 SRKTLSQTQIQTQD
+257 SRKTLSQTQFQTQNQTQD
-271 SQDTNPTPHSPVAH
+271 SQDTNPTPHSPVTH
-285 LQQPPAGLPDR
+285 LPQPLAGLPDR

-313 TPLVEEQGLASEAP
+313 TPLAEEQGLASEAP
-327 ESPSVPQQAQ
+327 EPHSVHQ
-337 EGTLRLEVGKE
+337 EGALWLEVGKE
-348 YQPLTSSGIP
+348 YQPLISSGIP
-358 TRKKSHGEARESFE
+358 TRKKSPGEARESFE

-415 PFIPSFSQHP
+415 PFIPSITQHP

-438 SGGSTDSQITVRG
+438 FGGSTDSQITVKG
-451 ASLDRPS
+451 A
-458 PTTPSPPSSPPSTS
+458 SPPSSPPSTS
-472 LDPSSPSLSTC
+472 LDPSPPSLSMC
-483 HPRPESPLDR
+483 HPRPESPLYR

-501 ETPRNQDSPTAH
+501 ETPRHQDSPTPH
-513 SLLSASPD
+513 SLSD

-531 LRPSLMEK
+531 ARPSLMEN
-539 TVTGEDG
+539 TVTEEDG
-546 FSSDCGAPCH
+546 FSSACGSPCH

-572 TETEHFTVESKEAV
+572 RETEHFTVESEEAV
-586 PIVGEENN
+586 PIGGEEKD
-594 IAEQSGNVQTETEA
+594 IAEQSGNVQTGTEA
-608 VGDQDTDCSGSHEGP
+608 VGDQDTDCYGSHEGSR
-623 LMDSVVLVQMKK
+623 MNSVALVQMKK
-635 ETEMKTEVQKSSG
+635 ETEMKTKVQISSG
-648 SEGPVLGPVAVP
+648 LEGPVLGPVAVP
-660 EVVDQGSETGSV
+660 EVVNQGSETGSV
-672 CQDRSSEDPLLGSD
+672 CQDRYSEDPLLGSD
-686 PNLSAELIPAS
+686 PNFSAEPLPAS
-697 SLSPAEPLSVSSP
+697 SLPPAEPLPASSLPPAEPLSASLP
-710 SPVHWETGGSEISE
+710 PVHWETGGSKISE
-724 GSSSLVVHEPV
+724 GSSSLVVQEPV
-735 PPPDQPTNPST
+735 PPLYQPADPST
-746 DPSTDSPTGPAL
+746 DPPPGPAL

-767 PSPSPASSPPPS
+767 PSPPPS

-784 TPPPSPSPASCPHP
+784 WPHQPP
-798 SPASASAFPAAS
+798 ASAFPAAS
-810 SSSPTQAPSPIP
+810 SSSPTQAHSPIP
-822 NHSLSTLTTTPTPTS
+822 NHSLSALTTTPTP

-850 VAPSQT
+850 VAPSQ
-856 PAPAQAPT
+856 APT
-864 PVIPHRGAFRSGR
+864 PLVPHSGAFRSGR

-892 SAIRSGG
+892 SALRRGG
-899 VPNTPSPLG
+899 VPHTPSPLG
-908 LSFETRPLTDLTLR
+908 PSFEPRPLTDLTLR
-922 QRRSSFSRKAWSDA
+922 QRRNSFSRKAWSDA
-936 EASHFAEH
+936 DVSHFAEH
-944 GNTAVAMAKAVM
+944 RNTAVAMGKAVM
-956 TPETISLPSPCPSPS
+956 TPEMISLLSPVPS

-982 GSRRSGSSQMKSTS
+982 GSRRSGSFQMKSTS
-996 LDTGVWQE
+996 LDTGLWQE
-1004 EEGEEVGDEEEDR
+1004 EEGDEVGDEDR

-1043 NRLKPSSASAF
+1043 NHLKPSSVSAF

-1059 ELEGMMRCMRK
+1059 ELEGMMHCMRK

-1075 TDIEEQLSENQ
+1075 TDIEEQLSEDQ

-1098 EEVRDILEL
+1098 DEVRDILEL
-1107 RRAVKQ
+1107 RKAVKQ

-1146 LYTQLRLLPLTPTT
+1146 LYTQLRLLPLIPKT
-1160 TSTPGSASSRSMA
+1160 TPGSASSRSMA

-1185 DMSRPCPSSQATWEL
+1185 DMSRPHPSPQATWDL
-1200 ESRPTLTDSGSMGQR
+1200 ESRSALPDSSSMGQR
-1215 LKHGSTGTKP
+1215 LNHGSTGTKP

>member
-1 MAAEG
+1 M

-21 KVMWSNRDDIPM
+21 KVMWSNRDDVPM
-33 SAPEQSHGSDR
+33 SAPERSHGSDR
-44 AGICRQNSVQQW
+44 AGICRQNNVQQW

-152 DLGFGCDEPDVS
+152 DLGFGCDEPDIS

-226 TDSPSQSGVPA
+226 TDSVSESGVPA
-237 LASAEAREKR
+237 LASAGAREKR

-257 SRKTLSQTQIQTQD
+257 SRKTLSQTQNQNQTQD

-285 LQQPPAGLPDR
+285 LQQPLTGLPDR

-313 TPLVEEQGLASEAP
+313 TPLAEEQGLASEAP
-327 ESPSVPQQAQ
+327 EPHSVPQ
-337 EGTLRLEVGKE
+337 EGALWLEVGKE
-348 YQPLTSSGIP
+348 YQPLISSGIP
-358 TRKKSHGEARESFE
+358 TRKKSPVEARESFE

-415 PFIPSFSQHP
+415 PFIPSITQHP

-438 SGGSTDSQITVRG
+438 SGGSTDSQITVKG
-451 ASLDRPS
+451 A
-458 PTTPSPPSSPPSTS
+458 SPPSSPPSTS
-472 LDPSSPSLSTC
+472 LDPSPPSLSMC
-483 HPRPESPLDR
+483 HPRPESPLYR

-501 ETPRNQDSPTAH
+501 ETPRHQDSPTPH
-513 SLLSASPD
+513 SLLSD

-531 LRPSLMEK
+531 ARPSLMEN
-539 TVTGEDG
+539 TVTEEDG
-546 FSSDCGAPCH
+546 FSSACGSPCH

-572 TETEHFTVESKEAV
+572 RETEHFTVESEEAV
-586 PIVGEENN
+586 PIGGEEKD
-594 IAEQSGNVQTETEA
+594 IAEQSGNVQTGTEA
-608 VGDQDTDCSGSHEGP
+608 VGDQDTDCYGSHEGSR
-623 LMDSVVLVQMKK
+623 MNSVALVQMKK
-635 ETEMKTEVQKSSG
+635 ETEMKTKVQISSG
-648 SEGPVLGPVAVP
+648 LEGPVLGPVAVP
-660 EVVDQGSETGSV
+660 EVVNQGSETGFV
-672 CQDRSSEDPLLGSD
+672 CQDRYSEDPLLGSD
-686 PNLSAELIPAS
+686 PNFSAVLSPAS
-697 SLSPAEPLSVSSP
+697 SLPPAEPLPASSLPPAEPLSASP
-710 SPVHWETGGSEISE
+710 PPVHWETGGSKISE
-724 GSSSLVVHEPV
+724 GSSSLVVQEPV
-735 PPPDQPTNPST
+735 PPLYQPADPST
-746 DPSTDSPTGPAL
+746 DPPPGPAL
-758 TSPSEQVSP
+758 TSPSEQVS
-767 PSPSPASSPPPS
+767 SPSPPPS
-779 PSPAS
+779 LSPAS
-784 TPPPSPSPASCPHP
+784 WPHQPP
-798 SPASASAFPAAS
+798 ASAFPAAS
-810 SSSPTQAPSPIP
+810 SSSPTQAHSPIP
-822 NHSLSTLTTTPTPTS
+822 NHSLSALTTTPTP

-850 VAPSQT
+850 VAPSQ
-856 PAPAQAPT
+856 APT
-864 PVIPHRGAFRSGR
+864 PLVPHSGAFRSGR

-892 SAIRSGG
+892 SALRRGG
-899 VPNTPSPLG
+899 VPHTPSPLG
-908 LSFETRPLTDLTLR
+908 PSFEPRPLTDLVLR
-922 QRRSSFSRKAWSDA
+922 QRRNSFSRKAWSDA
-936 EASHFAEH
+936 DVSHFAEH
-944 GNTAVAMAKAVM
+944 RNTAVAMGKAVM
-956 TPETISLPSPCPSPS
+956 TPEMISLPSPVPSPS

-982 GSRRSGSSQMKSTS
+982 GSRRSGSFQMKSTS
-996 LDTGVWQE
+996 LDTGLWQE
-1004 EEGEEVGDEEEDR
+1004 DEEVGDEDR

-1043 NRLKPSSASAF
+1043 NHLKPFSVSAF

-1059 ELEGMMRCMRK
+1059 ELEGMMHCMRK

-1075 TDIEEQLSENQ
+1075 TDIEEQLSEDQ

-1107 RRAVKQ
+1107 RKAVKQ

-1146 LYTQLRLLPLTPTT
+1146 LYTQLRLIPTT

-1185 DMSRPCPSSQATWEL
+1185 DMSRPRPSSQATWDL
-1200 ESRPTLTDSGSMGQR
+1200 ESRSALPDSSSMDQR
-1215 LKHGSTGTKP
+1215 LNHGSTGTKP